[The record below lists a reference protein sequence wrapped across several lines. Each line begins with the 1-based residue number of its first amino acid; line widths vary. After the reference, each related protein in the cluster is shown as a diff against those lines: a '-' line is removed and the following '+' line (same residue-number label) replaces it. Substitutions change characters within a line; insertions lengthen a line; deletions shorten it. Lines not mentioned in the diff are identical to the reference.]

1 MCPTAAA
8 LANNLDRPARN
19 PYTISAINLHHP
31 GPLMRTAPVLS
42 LFVTFL
48 ALAYRAHSNDLPCV
62 QRKDVVFGEV
72 GSPQYARRLRRR
84 RFSRKF

>member
-1 MCPTAAA
+1 
-8 LANNLDRPARN
+8 
-19 PYTISAINLHHP
+19 
-31 GPLMRTAPVLS
+31 MRTAPVLS